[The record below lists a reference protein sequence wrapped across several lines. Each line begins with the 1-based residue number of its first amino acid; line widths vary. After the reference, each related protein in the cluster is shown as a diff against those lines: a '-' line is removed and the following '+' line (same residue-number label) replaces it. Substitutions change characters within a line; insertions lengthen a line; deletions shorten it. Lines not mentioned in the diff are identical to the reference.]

1 MTFSKKM
8 SDTIAAIA
16 TAHGVGSI
24 SIVRL
29 SGERALEF
37 ALKLSH
43 KTKLTPRHAT
53 FTKLFNQNN
62 EIIDEAIMIYFKAPY
77 SFTGEDIVEF
87 QTHGGFSV
95 SEVLLEELVSLGA
108 RLALAGEFS
117 KRACLNG
124 KMTPLK
130 ALNIQDLI
138 LSKSALAAKIIARN
152 MQGNLGELL
161 EKIRTDL
168 VKTLAFVETS
178 IDYADDDLPSDLLE
192 QISTMCEENSKI
204 LKEIY
209 TLSQSK
215 KGLIEGF
222 KIAIVGKPNVGKSS
236 LLNALLSYERAI
248 VSDIAGTTRDTIEE
262 NFKLGTHLLRIIDTA
277 GIRES
282 KDVIEQIGVALSKK
296 SLEDADIILAVFDAS
311 RVQDKEDEKIF
322 DLLANTD
329 KKIFWILN
337 KSDLENVFKNTQNKN
352 FIKLS
357 AQKDITLL
365 KEELQ
370 NYLNSFDSE
379 GIMVSSLDLI
389 NACKI
394 SSEAIFRA
402 KGLLEESSLELFA
415 FELNL
420 AINELAR
427 FTKDFQRD
435 EILDEMFGNFCLGK

>member
-1 MTFSKKM
+1 M

-262 NFKLGTHLLRIIDTA
+262 SFKLGTHLLRIIDTA

-311 RVQDKEDEKIF
+311 RVQDKEDGKIF
-322 DLLANTD
+322 ELLANTD

-370 NYLNSFDSE
+370 N
-379 GIMVSSLDLI
+379 
-389 NACKI
+389 
-394 SSEAIFRA
+394 
-402 KGLLEESSLELFA
+402 
-415 FELNL
+415 
-420 AINELAR
+420 
-427 FTKDFQRD
+427 
-435 EILDEMFGNFCLGK
+435 

>member
-1 MTFSKKM
+1 M

-152 MQGNLGELL
+152 MQGNLGKLL

-262 NFKLGTHLLRIIDTA
+262 SFKLGTHLLRIIDTA

>member
-1 MTFSKKM
+1 M

-168 VKTLAFVETS
+168 VKTLAFVEAS

-262 NFKLGTHLLRIIDTA
+262 SFKLGTHLLRIIDTA

-282 KDVIEQIGVALSKK
+282 KDAIEQIGVALSKK

>member
-1 MTFSKKM
+1 M

-62 EIIDEAIMIYFKAPY
+62 EIIDEAVMIYFKAPY

-262 NFKLGTHLLRIIDTA
+262 SFKLGTHLLRIIDTA

>member
-1 MTFSKKM
+1 M

-262 NFKLGTHLLRIIDTA
+262 SFKLGTHLLRIIDTA

-311 RVQDKEDEKIF
+311 RVQDKEDGKIF
-322 DLLANTD
+322 ELLANTD

-420 AINELAR
+420 AIDELAR

>member
-1 MTFSKKM
+1 M

-357 AQKDITLL
+357 VQKDITLL

-379 GIMVSSLDLI
+379 GIMISSLDLI

-402 KGLLEESSLELFA
+402 KGLLEESSLEFFA

>member
-1 MTFSKKM
+1 M

-178 IDYADDDLPSDLLE
+178 IDYTDDDLPSDLLE

-262 NFKLGTHLLRIIDTA
+262 SFKLGTHLLRIIDTA

-311 RVQDKEDEKIF
+311 RVQDKEDGKIF
-322 DLLANTD
+322 ELLANTD

>member
-1 MTFSKKM
+1 M

-87 QTHGGFSV
+87 QIHGGFSV

-262 NFKLGTHLLRIIDTA
+262 SFKLGTYLLRIIDTA

>member
-1 MTFSKKM
+1 M

-87 QTHGGFSV
+87 QIHGGFSV

-262 NFKLGTHLLRIIDTA
+262 SFKLGTHLLRIIDTA

-282 KDVIEQIGVALSKK
+282 KDTIEQIGVALSKK

-311 RVQDKEDEKIF
+311 RVQDKEDGKIF
-322 DLLANTD
+322 ELLANTD

>member
-1 MTFSKKM
+1 M

-43 KTKLTPRHAT
+43 KTKLIPRHAT

-138 LSKSALAAKIIARN
+138 FSKSALAAKIIARN

-262 NFKLGTHLLRIIDTA
+262 SFKLGTHLLRIIDTA

-282 KDVIEQIGVALSKK
+282 KDIIEQIGVALSKK

-415 FELNL
+415 FEFNL

>member
-1 MTFSKKM
+1 M

-43 KTKLTPRHAT
+43 KTKLIPRHAT

-117 KRACLNG
+117 KRACLNA

-262 NFKLGTHLLRIIDTA
+262 SFKLGTHLLRIIDTA

-370 NYLNSFDSE
+370 NYFNSFDSE

>member
-1 MTFSKKM
+1 M

-209 TLSQSK
+209 TLSQSR

-222 KIAIVGKPNVGKSS
+222 KIAIIGKPNVGKSS

-262 NFKLGTHLLRIIDTA
+262 SFKLGTHLLRIIDTA

>member
-1 MTFSKKM
+1 M

-152 MQGNLGELL
+152 MQGNLGKLL

-209 TLSQSK
+209 TLSQGK

-262 NFKLGTHLLRIIDTA
+262 SFKLGTHLLRIIDTA

-370 NYLNSFDSE
+370 NYFNSFDSE

>member
-1 MTFSKKM
+1 M

-209 TLSQSK
+209 TLSQSR

-262 NFKLGTHLLRIIDTA
+262 SFKLGTHLLRIIDTA

-357 AQKDITLL
+357 AQKDIALL
-365 KEELQ
+365 REELQ

>member
-1 MTFSKKM
+1 M

-43 KTKLTPRHAT
+43 KTKLIPRHAT

-62 EIIDEAIMIYFKAPY
+62 EIIDEAIMIYFKTPY

-215 KGLIEGF
+215 KGLMEGF

-262 NFKLGTHLLRIIDTA
+262 SFKLGTHLLRIIDTA

-282 KDVIEQIGVALSKK
+282 KDTIEQIGVALSKK

-322 DLLANTD
+322 ELLANTD

>member
-1 MTFSKKM
+1 M

-43 KTKLTPRHAT
+43 KTKLIPRHAT

-62 EIIDEAIMIYFKAPY
+62 EIIDEAIMIYFKTPY

-138 LSKSALAAKIIARN
+138 LSKSALATKIIARN

-262 NFKLGTHLLRIIDTA
+262 SFKLGTHLLRIIDTA

-282 KDVIEQIGVALSKK
+282 KDTIEQIGVALSKK

-311 RVQDKEDEKIF
+311 RVQDKEDGKIF

>member
-1 MTFSKKM
+1 M

-53 FTKLFNQNN
+53 FTKLFSQNN

-262 NFKLGTHLLRIIDTA
+262 SFKLGTHLLRIIDTA

-370 NYLNSFDSE
+370 NYFNSFDSE

>member
-1 MTFSKKM
+1 M

-124 KMTPLK
+124 KITPLK

-262 NFKLGTHLLRIIDTA
+262 SFKLGTHLLRIIDTA

-311 RVQDKEDEKIF
+311 RVQDKEDGKIF
-322 DLLANTD
+322 ELLANTD

>member
-1 MTFSKKM
+1 M

-402 KGLLEESSLELFA
+402 KGLLEESSLEFFA

-427 FTKDFQRD
+427 FTRDFQRD

>member
-1 MTFSKKM
+1 M

-53 FTKLFNQNN
+53 FTKLFSQNN

-152 MQGNLGELL
+152 MQGSLGKLL

-262 NFKLGTHLLRIIDTA
+262 SFKLGTHLLRIIDTA

-282 KDVIEQIGVALSKK
+282 KDTIEQIGVALSKK

-370 NYLNSFDSE
+370 NYFNSFDSE

-402 KGLLEESSLELFA
+402 KGLLEESFLELFA

>member
-1 MTFSKKM
+1 M

-43 KTKLTPRHAT
+43 KTKLTHRHAT

-87 QTHGGFSV
+87 QTHGGISV

-282 KDVIEQIGVALSKK
+282 KDTIEQIGVALSKK

-402 KGLLEESSLELFA
+402 KGLLEESSLEFFA

>member
-1 MTFSKKM
+1 M

-95 SEVLLEELVSLGA
+95 SEALLEELVSLGA
-108 RLALAGEFS
+108 RFALAGEFS

-262 NFKLGTHLLRIIDTA
+262 SFKLGTHLLRIIDTA

>member
-1 MTFSKKM
+1 M
-8 SDTIAAIA
+8 SDTIAAIS

-209 TLSQSK
+209 TLSQSR

-262 NFKLGTHLLRIIDTA
+262 SFKLGTHLLRIIDTA

>member
-1 MTFSKKM
+1 M

-43 KTKLTPRHAT
+43 KIKLTPRHAT

-152 MQGNLGELL
+152 MQGNLGKLL

-262 NFKLGTHLLRIIDTA
+262 SFKLGTHLLRIIDTA

-282 KDVIEQIGVALSKK
+282 KDAIEQIGVALSKK

-370 NYLNSFDSE
+370 NYFNSFDSE

>member
-1 MTFSKKM
+1 M

-152 MQGNLGELL
+152 MQGNLGKLL

-262 NFKLGTHLLRIIDTA
+262 SFKLGTHLLRIIDTA

-370 NYLNSFDSE
+370 NYFNSFDSE
-379 GIMVSSLDLI
+379 GIIVSSLDLI

-420 AINELAR
+420 AISELAR

>member
-1 MTFSKKM
+1 M
-8 SDTIAAIA
+8 SDTIVAIA

-29 SGERALEF
+29 SGKKALEF

-77 SFTGEDIVEF
+77 SFTGEDIIEF

-222 KIAIVGKPNVGKSS
+222 KIAIIGKPNVGKSS

-262 NFKLGTHLLRIIDTA
+262 SFKLGTHLLRIIDTA

-282 KDVIEQIGVALSKK
+282 KDAIEQIGVALSKK

-402 KGLLEESSLELFA
+402 KELLEESSLELFA
-415 FELNL
+415 FEFNL

>member
-1 MTFSKKM
+1 M

-262 NFKLGTHLLRIIDTA
+262 SFKLGTHLLRIIDTA

-322 DLLANTD
+322 DLLANSD

-402 KGLLEESSLELFA
+402 KGLLEESSLEFFA

>member
-1 MTFSKKM
+1 M

-43 KTKLTPRHAT
+43 KTKLIPRHAT

-62 EIIDEAIMIYFKAPY
+62 EIIDEAIMIYFKTPY

-87 QTHGGFSV
+87 QTGFSV

-262 NFKLGTHLLRIIDTA
+262 SFKLGTHLLRIIDTA

-282 KDVIEQIGVALSKK
+282 KDAIEQIGVALSKK

-311 RVQDKEDEKIF
+311 RVQDKEDGKIF
-322 DLLANTD
+322 ELLANTD

>member
-1 MTFSKKM
+1 M

-178 IDYADDDLPSDLLE
+178 IDYADDDLPSDLLQ

-204 LKEIY
+204 LKEVY
-209 TLSQSK
+209 TLSQSR

-262 NFKLGTHLLRIIDTA
+262 SFKLGTHLLRIIDTA

-282 KDVIEQIGVALSKK
+282 KDAIEQIGVALSKK

-357 AQKDITLL
+357 AQKDIALL

>member
-1 MTFSKKM
+1 M

-43 KTKLTPRHAT
+43 KTKLIPRHAT

-262 NFKLGTHLLRIIDTA
+262 SFKLGTHLLRIIDTA

-357 AQKDITLL
+357 AQKDITLI

-370 NYLNSFDSE
+370 NYFNSFDSE

>member
-1 MTFSKKM
+1 M

-87 QTHGGFSV
+87 QIHGGFSV

-124 KMTPLK
+124 KMAPLK

-262 NFKLGTHLLRIIDTA
+262 SFKLGTHLLRIIDTA

>member
-1 MTFSKKM
+1 M

-87 QTHGGFSV
+87 QTHGGISV

-262 NFKLGTHLLRIIDTA
+262 SFKLGTHLLRIIDTA

-282 KDVIEQIGVALSKK
+282 KDAIEQIGVALSKK

-322 DLLANTD
+322 DLLANAD

-402 KGLLEESSLELFA
+402 KGLLEESSLEFFA

>member
-1 MTFSKKM
+1 M

-87 QTHGGFSV
+87 QIHGGFSV

-262 NFKLGTHLLRIIDTA
+262 SFKLGTHLLRIIDTA

-402 KGLLEESSLELFA
+402 KGLLEESSLEFFA

>member
-1 MTFSKKM
+1 M

-152 MQGNLGELL
+152 MQGNLGKLL

-262 NFKLGTHLLRIIDTA
+262 SFKLGTHLLRIIDTA

-311 RVQDKEDEKIF
+311 RAQDKEDEKIF

-370 NYLNSFDSE
+370 NYFNSFDSE

>member
-1 MTFSKKM
+1 M

-108 RLALAGEFS
+108 RLALTGEFS

-262 NFKLGTHLLRIIDTA
+262 SFKLGTHLLRIIDTA

>member
-1 MTFSKKM
+1 M

-53 FTKLFNQNN
+53 LTKLFNQNN

>member
-1 MTFSKKM
+1 M

-138 LSKSALAAKIIARN
+138 LSKSTLAAKIIARN

-262 NFKLGTHLLRIIDTA
+262 SFKLGTHLLRIIDTA

-370 NYLNSFDSE
+370 NYFNSFDSE

>member
-1 MTFSKKM
+1 M

-16 TAHGVGSI
+16 TAYGVGSI

-43 KTKLTPRHAT
+43 KTKLIPRHAT

-62 EIIDEAIMIYFKAPY
+62 EIIDEAIMIYFKTPY

-262 NFKLGTHLLRIIDTA
+262 SFKLGTHLLRIIDTA

-282 KDVIEQIGVALSKK
+282 KDTIEQIGVALSKK

-311 RVQDKEDEKIF
+311 RVQDKEDGKIF
-322 DLLANTD
+322 ELLANTD